1 VYVLLLGDNKSS
13 DDSHAFALSSRNSSN
28 SSIDLNKKA
37 TTTTTPPTHITSQQ
51 QHQKSTEKTE
61 IFYDEE
67 KAMNKI
73 AQTMSNVKNSASV
86 CGDSLS
92 PSFSMGVDKIKKGY
106 MDFKRRGIKIRFIT
120 EITKENLLY
129 CKELM
134 QYVELRHMAN
144 VKGNMA
150 VSETEYVATAKL
162 EGEAKP
168 VTQTIYSNV
177 KAIIEQHRHF
187 FENLW
192 INAISAEQRIREIE
206 EGIEPIKTEIIKNEE
221 EISKKIIELV
231 KESNELH
238 IYSTTGGMQLIYN
251 NFFEAYKDILKKHKT
266 GEHRGIKWVT
276 SIYNKKDIEVV
287 TIFLNE
293 GINIRHV
300 KSTPFSSFALSD
312 KLLNSTMEKMEEGK
326 MVTNLLSSNDILYRD
341 HYNTIF
347 KELWKTGIDAKSRI
361 KDIKEGRYINVSLIP
376 NPKESMK
383 FVSELNK
390 SAKKEILILLSS
402 KNGFLRTEKNRGF
415 NLLNELASNGVKVK
429 VLTPSKFTNEDKITD
444 QIKSK
449 YHFIEFRNLEFSLEM
464 VIGITIVDREKSM
477 IFEIKDDTKDN
488 FQYTLGLA
496 IYIEGKSAALS
507 YVSIFDS
514 LWKQTELYE
523 QVKEAFVKLQINE
536 KMQKEFINTAAHELR
551 TPIQPILG
559 LTQII
564 RSSTKD
570 KEQIELLDIVIK
582 NTKKLKKLAED
593 ILDVSRIESDL
604 LNLNK
609 ERFDLDSLI
618 LNIIKEFGDKL
629 DNDKKIKFE
638 YSSTISNKISTLI
651 FGDKN
656 RISQVIYNL
665 ISNSIK
671 FISEE
676 GTIVISIEIKNNS
689 DKETVIV
696 RVKDTGIG
704 IDYDI
709 FPNLFKKFITK
720 SFQGTGLG
728 LYISKNIIEAHD
740 GKMWA
745 ENNKDGKGATFYFSL
760 PLKTG

>member
-1 VYVLLLGDNKSS
+1 LSDNQAN
-13 DDSHAFALSSRNSSN
+13 DDSHAFPSFNTSN
-28 SSIDLNKKA
+28 SVEDLNKKA
-37 TTTTTPPTHITSQQ
+37 TTHISAQQ
-51 QHQKSTEKTE
+51 QHQKSKEKTE
-61 IFYDEE
+61 ILYNEE
-67 KAMNKI
+67 KATDKL
-73 AQTMSNVKNSASV
+73 AQVMSNVKKSAYV

-92 PSFSMGVDKIKKGY
+92 PSFSMGVDKIKKRY
-106 MDFKRRGIKIRFIT
+106 INFKKRGVKIRFIT

-134 QYVELRHMAN
+134 QYVELRHMAE

-162 EGEAKP
+162 EEEAKP
-168 VTQTIYSNV
+168 ITQTIYSNV

-192 INAISAEQRIREIE
+192 MNAISAEQRIREIE
-206 EGIEPIKTEIIKNEE
+206 EGIKPIKTEIIKNEE
-221 EISKKIIELV
+221 EISKRIIELV
-231 KESNELH
+231 KESNDLR

-251 NFFEAYKDILKKHKT
+251 KFFDAYKEISKKHRNR
-266 GEHRGIKWVT
+266 EHRGIRWIT
-276 SIYNKKDIEVV
+276 SIYNKKDIELVS
-287 TIFLNE
+287 IFLNE
-293 GINIRHV
+293 GINVRHV
-300 KSTPFSSFALSD
+300 KSIPFSSFALSD

-326 MVTNLLSSNDILYRD
+326 MVTNLLSSNDPLYRD

-347 KELWKTGIDAKSRI
+347 KELWKTSIDAKSRI
-361 KDIKEGRYINVSLIP
+361 KDIEEGRYINVDLIP
-376 NPKESMK
+376 NPKESIK

-402 KNGFLRTEKNRGF
+402 KNGFLRTEKNGGF
-415 NLLNELASNGVKVK
+415 NLLNELASNGIKVK
-429 VLTPSKFTNEDKITD
+429 VLTPSKFTNEDKLAE
-444 QIKSK
+444 QIESK
-449 YHFIEFRNLEFSLEM
+449 YHFIEFRNLEFSLEI

-496 IYIEGKSAALS
+496 IYIEGKSAAIS
-507 YVSIFDS
+507 YASIFDS

-523 QVKEAFVKLQINE
+523 QLKETFLKLQIHE
-536 KMQKEFINTAAHELR
+536 KMQKVFINTAAHELR
-551 TPIQPILG
+551 TPLQPILG

-564 RSSTKD
+564 RSTTKD

-609 ERFDLDSLI
+609 ERFDLYSLI
-618 LNIIKEFGDKL
+618 LDIVKEFGEKADK
-629 DNDKKIKFE
+629 DKNIKFE
-638 YSSTISNKISTLI
+638 FPSTVSNEIPTLI
-651 FGDKN
+651 FADKN
-656 RISQVIYNL
+656 RIAQVIYNL

-671 FISEE
+671 FIFKE
-676 GTIVISIEIKNNS
+676 GTIITNIEIKNNS

-696 RVKDTGIG
+696 RVKDTGTG
-704 IDYDI
+704 IDYEI

-728 LYISKNIIEAHD
+728 LYISKNIIETHG
-740 GKMWA
+740 GKIWA
-745 ENNKDGKGATFYFSL
+745 ENNEDGKGATFSFSL
-760 PLKTG
+760 PLK